1 MDYKEMIS
9 GIHKAAKNYPDLV
22 SKLIEIG
29 IHSYPVDVA
38 TGTIL
43 YRLADGVNVLFTSG
57 IEPRSIEA
65 QFNEGKTIVAIRDNQ
80 QGKSDY
86 PTFINDIARAGVR
99 FYEATLNGNNK
110 RVTYIGGGGS
120 YEELIRAVE

>member
-1 MDYKEMIS
+1 M
-9 GIHKAAKNYPDLV
+9 
-22 SKLIEIG
+22 
-29 IHSYPVDVA
+29 
-38 TGTIL
+38 
-43 YRLADGVNVLFTSG
+43 FTSG